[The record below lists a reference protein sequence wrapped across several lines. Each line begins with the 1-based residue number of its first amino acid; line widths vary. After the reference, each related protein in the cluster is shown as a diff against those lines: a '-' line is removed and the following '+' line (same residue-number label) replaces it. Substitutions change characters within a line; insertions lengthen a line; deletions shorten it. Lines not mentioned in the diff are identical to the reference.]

1 MGQTFMAEFRLLI
14 KLQADLITPLYP
26 ENML

>member
-14 KLQADLITPLYP
+14 KLQADLITSLYP